1 VGNVQSFFLLA
12 MVGNGSGKIRMHA
25 TEKEDG
31 SEVVANL
38 IGRGQGLMQVLL
50 GSKQYSMQ
58 KVHQQ

>member
-1 VGNVQSFFLLA
+1 MA
-12 MVGNGSGKIRMHA
+12 GNGSGKIRMH
-25 TEKEDG
+25 TVEKEDFL
-31 SEVVANL
+31 EVAHL